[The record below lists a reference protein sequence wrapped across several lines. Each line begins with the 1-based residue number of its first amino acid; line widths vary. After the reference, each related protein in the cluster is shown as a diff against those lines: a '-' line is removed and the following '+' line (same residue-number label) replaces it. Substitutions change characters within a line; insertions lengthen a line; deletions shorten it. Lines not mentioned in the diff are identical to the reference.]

1 MSSCIYDL
9 YTLKFDF
16 IIGIENLI
24 SKKKWTSGVVEENN
38 LNYFFSNTLNLE
50 KIRLIYQLNSL
61 NYNQFAADYNI
72 NDFFNFRFGFSDEN
86 KESIGFGIVTDFFDI
101 DYAYFNNQ
109 FDLGKSTQISLIF
122 KNI

>member
-1 MSSCIYDL
+1 M
-9 YTLKFDF
+9 
-16 IIGIENLI
+16 
-24 SKKKWTSGVVEENN
+24 
-38 LNYFFSNTLNLE
+38 
-50 KIRLIYQLNSL
+50 IYQLNSL

-72 NDFFNFRFGFSDEN
+72 NDFFKFRFGFSDEN
-86 KESIGFGIVTDFFDI
+86 KESIGFGIATDLFDI